1 MRMSRSG
8 IRALM
13 ELALADPQAI
23 RLEVGEPA
31 QTTPTVVMDAA
42 FADARAGHTHYT
54 SSAGSDDLRAALAAK
69 VLRDNGLP
77 ITPGDVIVTHG
88 AMSALSMLFTALLGP
103 GDEVLLPDP
112 EFPNWRMAALAAGGD
127 VGTYPTRADQG
138 FVPTIEAIEAA
149 IGPRTRAILLCS
161 PNNPT
166 GAVYP
171 AALLEAVVDLARRQD
186 LWVISDECYEAI
198 TYDVEHVSPATFD
211 TDDRVVTVFSFSKT
225 HAMTGWRTGYLVST
239 RPSLID
245 LLVQVAEAMV
255 ACPSVLGQR
264 AALAAL
270 GGPQDHVAKAVATY
284 RANRDAAVAAL
295 RAADVRC
302 SVPDGAFYLLVD
314 VSDVEAD
321 GYAVALRLLAA
332 EHVAVAPG
340 ETFGAATAGWVRLSL
355 AGDPAEL
362 AEGVARLIRFVGRA
376 RVARASASE
385 HDSLVR

>member
-1 MRMSRSG
+1 MSRSG

-13 ELALADPQAI
+13 ELALADPEAI

-31 QTTPTVVMDAA
+31 RGTPTAVMDAA

-54 SSAGSDDLRAALAAK
+54 SSTGSDDLRRALAAK
-69 VLRDNGLP
+69 VRRDNG
-77 ITPGDVIVTHG
+77 IAVTPADVIVTHG

-112 EFPNWRMAALAAGGD
+112 EFPNWRMAALAAGGE
-127 VGTYPTRADQG
+127 VGSYPTRAEQG
-138 FVPTIEAIEAA
+138 FVPTIEDVEAA
-149 IGPRTRAILLCS
+149 VGPRTRAILLCS

-171 AALLEAVVDLARRQD
+171 AELLEAVVELARRRD

-198 TYDVEHVSPATFD
+198 TYDAEHVSPARFD
-211 TDDRVVTVFSFSKT
+211 TDDRVITVFSFSKT
-225 HAMTGWRTGYLVST
+225 HAMTGWRMGYLVCT
-239 RPSLID
+239 RPSLVD

-270 GGPQDHVAKAVATY
+270 GGSQEHVAQAVATY
-284 RANRDAAVAAL
+284 RTNRDAAVTAL
-295 RAADVRC
+295 RAAGIRC

-314 VSDVEAD
+314 VADVEAD
-321 GYAVALRLLAA
+321 GHAVALRLLAE

-340 ETFGAATAGWVRLSL
+340 ETFGTATAGWVRLSL
-355 AGDPAEL
+355 AGDPGEL
-362 AEGVARLIRFVGRA
+362 AEGVARLIRFVDRGRTL
-376 RVARASASE
+376 RALTSGR
-385 HDSLVR
+385 DCLVR

>member
-1 MRMSRSG
+1 MGRSG

-31 QTTPTVVMDAA
+31 QSTPAAVMDAA

-54 SSAGSDDLRAALAAK
+54 SSAGSDELRAELAAK
-69 VLRDNGLP
+69 VRRDNGLRA
-77 ITPGDVIVTHG
+77 TPGSVIVTHG
-88 AMSALSMLFTALLGP
+88 AMSALSMLFVALLGP

-127 VGTYPTRADQG
+127 VGTYPTRAEHG
-138 FVPTIEAIEAA
+138 FVPTIEDIEAS
-149 IGPRTRAILLCS
+149 IGPRTRAILVCS

-171 AALLEAVVDLARRQD
+171 QALLEAIVDLARRHD
-186 LWVISDECYEAI
+186 LWVISDECYEVI
-198 TYDVEHVSPATFD
+198 TFGAAHVSPAVFD

-225 HAMTGWRTGYLVST
+225 HAMTGWRLGYLVST

-245 LLVQVAEAMV
+245 LLVQVAEAVV
-255 ACPSVLGQR
+255 ACPSVPAQR

-270 GGPQDHVAKAVATY
+270 RGPQEHVSQAVATY
-284 RANRDAAVAAL
+284 RANRDLSVRAL
-295 RAADVRC
+295 AEAGVRC
-302 SVPDGAFYLLVD
+302 SIPQGAFYLLVD
-314 VSDVEAD
+314 VHEVDQD
-321 GYAVALRLLAA
+321 GYAVALRLLAE

-340 ETFGAATAGWVRLSL
+340 ETFGTATAGWVRLSL
-355 AGDPAEL
+355 AGDSEEL
-362 AEGVARLIRFVGRA
+362 GQGVARLIRFVQ
-376 RVARASASE
+376 VARSARSRPQE
-385 HDSLVR
+385 RDALVR